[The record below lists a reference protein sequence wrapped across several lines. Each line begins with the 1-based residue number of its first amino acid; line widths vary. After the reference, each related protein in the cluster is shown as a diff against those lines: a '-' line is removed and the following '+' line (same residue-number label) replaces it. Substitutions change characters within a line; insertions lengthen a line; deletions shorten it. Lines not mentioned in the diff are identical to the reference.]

1 MKVSFEK
8 NSRLLKRYKLYSSSL
23 RHHNYEEKFMTLSHN
38 YHLAFHNLN
47 FFLIIMSFT
56 SYIIVFYA
64 MIMTSHNFYNNYIIG
79 FIT

>member
-1 MKVSFEK
+1 
-8 NSRLLKRYKLYSSSL
+8 
-23 RHHNYEEKFMTLSHN
+23 MTLSHN